1 MEERRGVLLLAT
13 GVTGLLLGVGGA
25 LWESFQMAV
34 IAGALALVGGVSAWR
49 LVGLLREA
57 RREIRAL
64 TGEVNRQRRAREMAE
79 AQRDRIRVQGVA
91 RMAVREAPTGD
102 LLLDPATGLYS
113 EDYFMVALDGRV
125 TTAKRT
131 IRPVTCALVDTAVKC
146 EDGFGPADALV
157 VSEVIRAALDQ
168 RHTAARLAGGEFGI
182 IMDDTDTETAV
193 IEVRRLRE
201 EIASRI
207 PGATVWGGVACY
219 PAHASNSDDLVRA
232 AEKALI
238 CAREWRNGKI
248 EAATTAEEY

>member
-57 RREIRAL
+57 RREIRTLA
-64 TGEVNRQRRAREMAE
+64 GEVDRQRRAREMAE
-79 AQRDRIRVQGVA
+79 AQRDHIRLQGVA
-91 RMAVREAPTGD
+91 RMAVREGHGGD

-131 IRPVTCALVDTAVKC
+131 IRPVTCALVDLAVQC
-146 EDGFGPADALV
+146 EDGLGPADARV
-157 VSEVIRAALDQ
+157 VSEVIRASLDD
-168 RHTAARLAGGEFGI
+168 RSTAARLTGGEFGI
-182 IMDDTDTETAV
+182 IMDDTDTQTATV
-193 IEVRRLRE
+193 VLARLCE
-201 EIASRI
+201 EIACRI
-207 PGATVWGGVACY
+207 PGATLWGGVACY

-248 EAATTAEEY
+248 EAATTGDF